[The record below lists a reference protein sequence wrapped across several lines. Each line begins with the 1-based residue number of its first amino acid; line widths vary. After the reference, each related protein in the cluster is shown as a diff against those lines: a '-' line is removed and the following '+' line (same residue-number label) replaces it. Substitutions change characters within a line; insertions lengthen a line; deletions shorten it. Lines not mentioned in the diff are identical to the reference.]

1 MLTLMLGLAGCG
13 SQQGKQ
19 AGSAKPEAVRAQVLR
34 LLPASA
40 RDRPGWAADIATA
53 LSSQSIPASTEN
65 ICSVL
70 AVIGQES
77 NFNADPTVPDLANIA
92 RREIDRRAKARHIP
106 AFVAH
111 AALLLP
117 SSDGRRYSERLDK
130 VRSEKDLSD
139 LFDDFIDGVPMGQQ
153 LFGNLNPVHTAGPMQ
168 VSIAFA
174 QAHASHYPM
183 SGTPRQEVFTRRGGI
198 YFGVAHLLGYPAG
211 YSQPLYRFADYNAG
225 WYASRNAA
233 FQAAVSRITGKTL
246 ALDGGVIDYASDSP
260 GETEQALLS
269 VQQALG
275 LSDTAVHRMLQQ
287 GERES
292 FAQTALYRQVFAL
305 AERGGKRLPRERLP
319 GIKLAS
325 QKITREL
332 TTAWFAKRVDSRF
345 QRCAVAEHGG

>member
-1 MLTLMLGLAGCG
+1 MAARHQAQSRHSPRTQAGIAGAGDVNLNAGPSGCG

-117 SSDGRRYSERLDK
+117 SSDGRRYSERLDIRYAARK
-130 VRSEKDLSD
+130 ISAICLMILS
-139 LFDDFIDGVPMGQQ
+139 
-153 LFGNLNPVHTAGPMQ
+153 
-168 VSIAFA
+168 
-174 QAHASHYPM
+174 
-183 SGTPRQEVFTRRGGI
+183 
-198 YFGVAHLLGYPAG
+198 
-211 YSQPLYRFADYNAG
+211 
-225 WYASRNAA
+225 
-233 FQAAVSRITGKTL
+233 TGCRW
-246 ALDGGVIDYASDSP
+246 DSNC
-260 GETEQALLS
+260 
-269 VQQALG
+269 
-275 LSDTAVHRMLQQ
+275 SDT
-287 GERES
+287 
-292 FAQTALYRQVFAL
+292 
-305 AERGGKRLPRERLP
+305 
-319 GIKLAS
+319 
-325 QKITREL
+325 
-332 TTAWFAKRVDSRF
+332 
-345 QRCAVAEHGG
+345 